1 MKQLC
6 NNAILCKGKYRLEKI
21 LGQGGFGITYKA
33 IMKET
38 VSGSLGNMEVDVPV
52 AIKEFF
58 MKDTCEREE
67 GTGKITVPS
76 QGSRALVELYRKKF
90 VKEAKNLAQMN
101 HPHIVKVVDVFSMIV
116 TCRMLETGP
125 VSLGTVDVHWPVAIK

>member
-6 NNAILCKGKYRLEKI
+6 NNAILCNGKYRIEKV

-58 MKDTCEREE
+58 MKTLVSERK
-67 GTGKITVPS
+67 GRGK
-76 QGSRALVELYRKKF
+76 
-90 VKEAKNLAQMN
+90 
-101 HPHIVKVVDVFSMIV
+101 
-116 TCRMLETGP
+116 
-125 VSLGTVDVHWPVAIK
+125 

>member
-1 MKQLC
+1 MIDYLQNK
-6 NNAILCKGKYRLEKI
+6 KYKI
-21 LGQGGFGITYKA
+21 ENIIGQGGFGITYKA

-38 VSGSLGNMEVDVPV
+38 VFGSLGNMEVDVPV

-76 QGSRALVELYRKKF
+76 GGV
-90 VKEAKNLAQMN
+90 
-101 HPHIVKVVDVFSMIV
+101 I
-116 TCRMLETGP
+116 
-125 VSLGTVDVHWPVAIK
+125 

>member
-1 MKQLC
+1 MKLLR
-6 NNAILCKGKYRLEKI
+6 NKAILCNGKYKI
-21 LGQGGFGITYKA
+21 ERVLGQGGSGITYKA

-76 QGSRALVELYRKKF
+76 LGSRALVELYR
-90 VKEAKNLAQMN
+90 
-101 HPHIVKVVDVFSMIV
+101 
-116 TCRMLETGP
+116 
-125 VSLGTVDVHWPVAIK
+125 

>member
-1 MKQLC
+1 MVQLN
-6 NNAILCKGKYRLEKI
+6 NNAVLSSGKYRIEKL

-67 GTGKITVPS
+67 GTGEDNRSFPGKSCLGRVVS
-76 QGSRALVELYRKKF
+76 QEV
-90 VKEAKNLAQMN
+90 
-101 HPHIVKVVDVFSMIV
+101 
-116 TCRMLETGP
+116 C
-125 VSLGTVDVHWPVAIK
+125 

>member
-6 NNAILCKGKYRLEKI
+6 NNAVLCNGKYRLEKI
-21 LGQGGFGITYKA
+21 LGQGGYGITYKA

-76 QGSRALVELYRKKF
+76 QGSRAVVELYRKKF

-101 HPHIVKVVDVFSMIV
+101 HPHIVKVVDVFEENDTVYYVMQYLS
-116 TCRMLETGP
+116 GG
-125 VSLGTVDVHWPVAIK
+125 SLTDYVGGVI